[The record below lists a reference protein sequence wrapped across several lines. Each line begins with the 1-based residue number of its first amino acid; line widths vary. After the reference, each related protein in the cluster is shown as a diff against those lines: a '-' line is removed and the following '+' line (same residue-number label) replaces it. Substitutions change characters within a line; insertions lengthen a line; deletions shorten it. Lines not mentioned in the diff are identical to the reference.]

1 MMGLTD
7 FNLTPKAKKGLK
19 DSQKFAE
26 ANGHTL
32 VTTAHLVYGCMM
44 NISDSCAVRLKSYD
58 LHIVGKKFIKLFK
71 KYAAQNKEYF
81 QATKGQGGWHE
92 DVNEIIFFAKDF
104 SDNFDSYFIGIE
116 HILYT
121 ILDMEGHFIEYL
133 KSQDIDIKHARDIIE
148 TYILETSIPSTDQIK
163 NILTD
168 STRLDIEDKFKLKA
182 RSRKDPPEDSL
193 SNLTKYCVNLNEKF
207 VTEKTSLISGRD
219 REIHELVEILSK
231 KNKSNAILVGDAG
244 VGKTAIVEGLVQKII
259 SQESP
264 PHMSLM
270 QIYSVDISAMV
281 AGTKYRGEFEERFK
295 SLIAEAE
302 KESGIILFFD
312 EIHTII
318 GAGNSEG
325 AVDASNM
332 LKPALARGDIK
343 CIGATTSQE
352 YKKFFEKDTAMKR
365 RFDKIFVEEP
375 SKKDTKDI
383 VMKTLPYY
391 EDFHHV
397 KYKESDVDTI
407 IDLCDK
413 FLSNKKFPDKAFDII
428 DQLGARTKIK
438 YNEVPS
444 TVEEVRTSFCEFLMG
459 TTEDEKLDEEEFT
472 LMLKNYLQVMA
483 RYSEKKGRKQN
494 IRQKDILSVFEE
506 KTGLSPKTI
515 AKNTSSFSKF
525 YNQMNSEVFGQEK
538 NIKVIHNAL
547 ACVKAGLND
556 PQKPLSNFLFI
567 GSTSVGK
574 TFTAKK
580 IAKYFFGNEKSFLQL
595 NMSEYQDKTGI
606 SKLMGANAG
615 YVGYEEGGLLT
626 EFVRNNPNCVV
637 LFDEVEKAHPD
648 ISDILLQILDEGYIT
663 DNLNRR
669 IDLSKTIVVMTSNVG
684 YKEKTEKSMGF
695 VQQKENED
703 EIYKNSLK
711 KYFRPELLARV
722 DEVLVFNELG
732 ESELLKIIRAELS
745 AIQDRLSERNMD
757 VCINKN
763 VEQHILNEIKMQKNH
778 ARQIKS
784 AVKTIVQVPIS
795 NYIVKN
801 RNLDKISIKVVDKS
815 LEFAK
820 IST

>member
-26 ANGHTL
+26 ANGHNL
-32 VTTAHLVYGCMM
+32 VTTAHLVYGCLI
-44 NISDSCAVRLKSYD
+44 NISDSCAVRLKSYGISFD
-58 LHIVGKKFIKLFK
+58 GQSFIKLFK
-71 KYAAQNKEYF
+71 KYAAKNKDYF
-81 QATKGQGGWHE
+81 QASKGQGGWHE

-121 ILDMEGHFIEYL
+121 ILDMEGPFVEYM
-133 KSQDIDIKHARDIIE
+133 KANGIDTIHAKDIIE
-148 TYILETSIPSTDQIK
+148 TYVLETSIPPTDQIK
-163 NILTD
+163 NIL
-168 STRLDIEDKFKLKA
+168 LDPERIEDVRLKIK
-182 RSRKDPPEDSL
+182 SKKTEGEGPLPNL
-193 SNLTKYCVNLNEKF
+193 SKYCVNLNERF
-207 VTEKTSLISGRD
+207 VSQKTSKVSGRD
-219 REIHELVEILSK
+219 KEIHELIEILSK

-270 QIYSVDISAMV
+270 QICAVDISAMI

-295 SLIAEAE
+295 SLIAEVE
-302 KESGIILFFD
+302 KESNIILFFD

-365 RFDKIFVEEP
+365 RFDKIIVEEP
-375 SKKDTKDI
+375 SKADTKKI
-383 VMKTLPYY
+383 VMNALSYY

-397 KYKESDVDTI
+397 KYSESDIDTI
-407 IDLCDK
+407 IDLCEK

-444 TVEEVRTSFCEFLMG
+444 SVEEVRTSFCEFLMG
-459 TTEDEKLDEEEFT
+459 TSEEDKIDEEKFT
-472 LMLKNYLQVMA
+472 ILLKDYLEVMA
-483 RYSEKKGRKQN
+483 RYGAKKGRKQK
-494 IRQKDILSVFEE
+494 IRQKDILSVFKE
-506 KTGLSPKTI
+506 KTGLSVKTI
-515 AKNTSSFSKF
+515 AKNTSSFNQF
-525 YNQMNSEVFGQEK
+525 YNQMNGEIFGQEE
-538 NIKVIHNAL
+538 NIKIIHNAL
-547 ACVKAGLND
+547 SCVKAGLND
-556 PQKPLSNFLFI
+556 PCKPLSNFLFV

-580 IAKYFFGNEKSFLQL
+580 IAKYFFGNERAFLQL

-626 EFVRNNPNCVV
+626 EYVRNNPNCVV
-637 LFDEVEKAHPD
+637 LFDEVEKCEPKVL
-648 ISDILLQILDEGYIT
+648 DILLHILDEGYAT
-663 DNLNRR
+663 DNLNRK
-669 IDLSKTIVVMTSNVG
+669 IDFSKTVIVMTSNVG
-684 YKEKTEKSMGF
+684 HKEKTKRSMGF
-695 VQQKENED
+695 IQDAESDTDV
-703 EIYKNSLK
+703 YKKSLK

-722 DEVLVFNELG
+722 DEVIVFNELG
-732 ESELLKIIRAELS
+732 EKELLKIIKTEII
-745 AIQDRLSERNMD
+745 AIKERLKDRNIEISFT
-757 VCINKN
+757 KS
-763 VEQHILNEIKMQKNH
+763 VENYILNKIKLEKNH

-784 AVKTIVQVPIS
+784 AVKVLIQVPIS

-801 RNLDKISIKVVDKS
+801 RGIDKISINVVDKS
-815 LEFAK
+815 LQFA
-820 IST
+820 

>member
-81 QATKGQGGWHE
+81 QASKGQGGWHE
-92 DVNEIIFFAKDF
+92 DVNEIIFFARDF

-121 ILDMEGHFIEYL
+121 ILDMEGHFIEYM
-133 KSQDIDIKHARDIIE
+133 KSNGIDTIHAKDIIE
-148 TYILETSIPSTDQIK
+148 TYILETSIPPTDQIK
-163 NILTD
+163 NALTD
-168 STRLDIEDKFKLKA
+168 SGRLDIEGKMKA
-182 RSRKDPPEDSL
+182 RSKNELSEDSS
-193 SNLTKYCVNLNEKF
+193 SNLTKYCVNLNERF
-207 VTEKTSLISGRD
+207 VTQKTSLISGRD
-219 REIHELVEILSK
+219 QEIHELVEILSK

-259 SQESP
+259 NQESP

-295 SLIAEAE
+295 SLIAEVE

-375 SKKDTKDI
+375 SKEDTKDI

-397 KYKESDVDTI
+397 KYKESDIDTI

-438 YNEVPS
+438 YNQVPS
-444 TVEEVRTSFCEFLMG
+444 TVEEVRSSFCEFLMG
-459 TTEDEKLDEEEFT
+459 TSEDEKLDEEKFT

-483 RYSEKKGRKQN
+483 RYAEKKGRKQN

-515 AKNTSSFSKF
+515 SKNTSSFTQF
-525 YNQMNSEVFGQEK
+525 YNQINSEVFGQEK
-538 NIKVIHNAL
+538 NLKVINNAL

-556 PQKPLSNFLFI
+556 PQKPLSNFLFV

-637 LFDEVEKAHPD
+637 LFDEVEKCEPK
-648 ISDILLQILDEGYIT
+648 ILDILLQILDEGYVT
-663 DNLNRR
+663 DNLNRK
-669 IDLSKTIVVMTSNVG
+669 IDFSKTVVVMTSNIG
-684 YKEKTEKSMGF
+684 YKEKTKRSMGF
-695 VQQKENED
+695 APQTEDED

-711 KYFRPELLARV
+711 KYFRPELLARL
-722 DEVLVFNELG
+722 DEVIVFNELG
-732 ESELLKIIRAELS
+732 EAELLKIIRAELS
-745 AIQDRLSERNMD
+745 AIRERLFERNIEIS
-757 VCINKN
+757 INKN
-763 VEQHILNEIKMQKNH
+763 VEKHILNKIKMQKNH

-801 RNLDKISIKVVDKS
+801 RKIDKISIKVVDKS
-815 LEFAK
+815 LEFDK
-820 IST
+820 IAT

>member
-71 KYAAQNKEYF
+71 KYATQNKEYF
-81 QATKGQGGWHE
+81 QASKGQGGWHE

-121 ILDMEGHFIEYL
+121 ILDMEGHFVEYM
-133 KSQDIDIKHARDIIE
+133 KSNGIDTIHAKDIIE
-148 TYILETSIPSTDQIK
+148 AYILESSIPLADPI
-163 NILTD
+163 D
-168 STRLDIEDKFKLKA
+168 SGRSDIESKLKS
-182 RSRKDPPEDSL
+182 RSEKEFLEDSL

-219 REIHELVEILSK
+219 SEIHELVEILSK
-231 KNKSNAILVGDAG
+231 KNKSNAILVGEAG

-259 SQESP
+259 NQESP

-302 KESGIILFFD
+302 KEAGIILFFD

-352 YKKFFEKDTAMKR
+352 YKKFFEKDTAIKR

-375 SKKDTKDI
+375 SKADTKDI

-438 YNEVPS
+438 YNEIPS

-483 RYSEKKGRKQN
+483 RYTEKKGRKQN
-494 IRQKDILSVFEE
+494 LRQKDILAVFEE

-515 AKNTSSFSKF
+515 AKNTSFTSF
-525 YNQMNSEVFGQEK
+525 YNQMDSEVFGQEK

-556 PQKPLSNFLFI
+556 PTKPLSNFLFV

-606 SKLMGANAG
+606 SKLVGANAG

-626 EFVRNNPNCVV
+626 EYVRNNPNCVV
-637 LFDEVEKAHPD
+637 LFDEVEKCEPKVL
-648 ISDILLQILDEGYIT
+648 DILLQILDEGYIT

-684 YKEKTEKSMGF
+684 YKEKTVKSMGF
-695 VQQKENED
+695 APQTENED
-703 EIYKNSLK
+703 EIYKSSLK

-732 ESELLKIIRAELS
+732 ESELLKIIRTELS
-745 AIQDRLSERNMD
+745 TIEDRLSERGIKISM
-757 VCINKN
+757 NKS
-763 VEQHILNEIKMQKNH
+763 VEKHILNEIKMQKNH

-784 AVKTIVQVPIS
+784 AVKTIIQVPIS

-801 RNLDKISIKVVDKS
+801 RNLEKITIKVVDKS
-815 LEFAK
+815 LEFDK

>member
-32 VTTAHLVYGCMM
+32 VTTAHLVYGCLI
-44 NISDSCAVRLKSYD
+44 NISDSCAVRLKTYGISFEGD
-58 LHIVGKKFIKLFK
+58 KFIKLFK
-71 KYAAQNKEYF
+71 KYASENKDYF
-81 QATKGQGGWHE
+81 QASKGQGGWHE

-121 ILDMEGHFIEYL
+121 ILDMEGHFIEYMRANG
-133 KSQDIDIKHARDIIE
+133 IDTIHAKDIIE
-148 TYILETSIPSTDQIK
+148 TYILETSIPPTDQLK
-163 NILTD
+163 NIILD
-168 STRLDIEDKFKLKA
+168 PSRLDIEGKFKIKTKKEAGEGPL
-182 RSRKDPPEDSL
+182 P
-193 SNLTKYCVNLNEKF
+193 NLTKYCVNLNERF
-207 VTEKTSLISGRD
+207 VSQKSSKVSGRD
-219 REIHELVEILSK
+219 KEIHELVEILSK

-270 QIYSVDISAMV
+270 QICAVDISAMI

-295 SLIAEAE
+295 SLIAEVE
-302 KESGIILFFD
+302 KEPNIILFFD

-375 SKKDTKDI
+375 SKSATKEI
-383 VMKTLPYY
+383 VMNALSYY

-397 KYKESDVDTI
+397 KYTEGDIDTI
-407 IDLCDK
+407 IDLCEK

-444 TVEEVRTSFCEFLMG
+444 NVEDVRTAFCEFLMG
-459 TTEDEKLDEEEFT
+459 TSEDEKIDEDKFT
-472 LMLKNYLQVMA
+472 ILLKDYLEVMA
-483 RYSEKKGRKQN
+483 RYGERKGRKQK
-494 IRQKDILSVFEE
+494 IRQKDILSVFKD

-515 AKNTSSFSKF
+515 AKNTSSFSGF
-525 YNQMNSEVFGQEK
+525 ARQMNSEVFGQED
-538 NIKVIHNAL
+538 NIKVIHNTL

-556 PQKPLSNFLFI
+556 PSKPLSNFLFI
-567 GSTSVGK
+567 GDTSVGK

-580 IAKYFFGNEKSFLQL
+580 IAKYFLGNEKSFLQL

-626 EFVRNNPNCVV
+626 EFVRNNPNCVI
-637 LFDEVEKAHPD
+637 LFDEVEKCELKVL
-648 ISDILLQILDEGYIT
+648 DILLHILDEGYAT
-663 DNLNRR
+663 DNLNRE
-669 IDLSKTIVVMTSNVG
+669 IDFTKSIIVMTSNLG
-684 YKEKTEKSMGF
+684 HKEKSKKSMGF
-695 VQQKENED
+695 IPAKQD
-703 EIYKNSLK
+703 EKSVYHESIK

-732 ESELLKIIRAELS
+732 ERELRKIIKKELEQ
-745 AIQDRLSERNMD
+745 IQSRLKERSID
-757 VCINKN
+757 ILFKRN
-763 VEQHILNEIKMQKNH
+763 VEKYIFNEIKNKKNH
-778 ARQIKS
+778 ARQIKNL
-784 AVKTIVQVPIS
+784 VKSLIQIPIS

-801 RNLDKISIKVVDKS
+801 RNIEKISLNVVDKA
-815 LEFAK
+815 LDFA
-820 IST
+820 

>member
-71 KYAAQNKEYF
+71 KYATQNKEYF
-81 QATKGQGGWHE
+81 QASKGQGGWHE

-121 ILDMEGHFIEYL
+121 ILDMEGHFVEYM
-133 KSQDIDIKHARDIIE
+133 KSNGIDTIHAKDIIE
-148 TYILETSIPSTDQIK
+148 AYILESSIPLADPI
-163 NILTD
+163 D
-168 STRLDIEDKFKLKA
+168 SGRLDIESKLK
-182 RSRKDPPEDSL
+182 SHSEKEFLEDSL
-193 SNLTKYCVNLNEKF
+193 SLLTKYCVNLNEKF
-207 VTEKTSLISGRD
+207 VTQKTSLISGRD
-219 REIHELVEILSK
+219 SEIHELVEILSK
-231 KNKSNAILVGDAG
+231 KNKSNAILVGEAG

-259 SQESP
+259 NQESP
-264 PHMSLM
+264 PHMSLT

-302 KESGIILFFD
+302 KEAGIILFFD

-375 SKKDTKDI
+375 SKADTKDI

-438 YNEVPS
+438 YNEIPS

-459 TTEDEKLDEEEFT
+459 TTEDEKLNEEEFT

-483 RYSEKKGRKQN
+483 RYTEKKGRKQN
-494 IRQKDILSVFEE
+494 LRQKDILAVFEE

-515 AKNTSSFSKF
+515 AKNTSFTSF

-556 PQKPLSNFLFI
+556 PTKPLSNFLFV

-606 SKLMGANAG
+606 SKLVGANAG

-626 EFVRNNPNCVV
+626 EYVRNNPNCVV
-637 LFDEVEKAHPD
+637 LFDEVEKCEPKVL
-648 ISDILLQILDEGYIT
+648 DILLQILDEGYIT

-684 YKEKTEKSMGF
+684 YKEKTVKSMGF
-695 VQQKENED
+695 APQTEDED
-703 EIYKNSLK
+703 EIYKSSLK

-732 ESELLKIIRAELS
+732 ESELLKIIRTELS
-745 AIQDRLSERNMD
+745 TIEDRLSERGIGISM
-757 VCINKN
+757 NKS
-763 VEQHILNEIKMQKNH
+763 VEKHILNEIKMQKNH

-784 AVKTIVQVPIS
+784 AVKTIIQVPIS

-801 RNLDKISIKVVDKS
+801 RNLEKITIKVVDKS
-815 LEFAK
+815 LEFDK

>member
-1 MMGLTD
+1 MGLTD

-71 KYAAQNKEYF
+71 KYATQNKEYF
-81 QATKGQGGWHE
+81 QASKGQGGWHE

-121 ILDMEGHFIEYL
+121 ILDMEGHFVEYM
-133 KSQDIDIKHARDIIE
+133 KSNGIDTIHAKDIIE
-148 TYILETSIPSTDQIK
+148 AYILESSIPLADPI
-163 NILTD
+163 D
-168 STRLDIEDKFKLKA
+168 SGRSDIESKLKS
-182 RSRKDPPEDSL
+182 RSEKEFLEDSL

-219 REIHELVEILSK
+219 SEIHELVEILSK
-231 KNKSNAILVGDAG
+231 KNKSNAILVGEAG

-259 SQESP
+259 NQESP

-302 KESGIILFFD
+302 KEAGIILFFD

-352 YKKFFEKDTAMKR
+352 YKKFFEKDTAIKR

-375 SKKDTKDI
+375 SKADTKDI

-438 YNEVPS
+438 YNEIPS

-483 RYSEKKGRKQN
+483 RYTEKKGRKQN
-494 IRQKDILSVFEE
+494 LRQKDILAVFEE

-515 AKNTSSFSKF
+515 AKNTSFTSF
-525 YNQMNSEVFGQEK
+525 YNQMDSEVFGQEK

-556 PQKPLSNFLFI
+556 PTKPLSNFLFV

-606 SKLMGANAG
+606 SKLVGANAG

-626 EFVRNNPNCVV
+626 EYVRNNPNCVV
-637 LFDEVEKAHPD
+637 LFDEVEKCEPKVL
-648 ISDILLQILDEGYIT
+648 DILLQILDEGYIT

-684 YKEKTEKSMGF
+684 YKEKTVKSMGF
-695 VQQKENED
+695 APQTENED
-703 EIYKNSLK
+703 EIYKSSLK

-732 ESELLKIIRAELS
+732 ESELLKIIRTELS
-745 AIQDRLSERNMD
+745 TIEDRLSERGIKISM
-757 VCINKN
+757 NKS
-763 VEQHILNEIKMQKNH
+763 VEKHILNEIKMQKNH

-784 AVKTIVQVPIS
+784 AVKTIIQVPIS

-801 RNLDKISIKVVDKS
+801 RNLEKITIKVVDKS
-815 LEFAK
+815 LEFDK

>member
-71 KYAAQNKEYF
+71 KYATQNKEYF
-81 QATKGQGGWHE
+81 QASKGQGGWHE

-121 ILDMEGHFIEYL
+121 ILDMEGHFVEYM
-133 KSQDIDIKHARDIIE
+133 KSNGIDTIHAKDIIE
-148 TYILETSIPSTDQIK
+148 AYILESSIPLADPI
-163 NILTD
+163 D
-168 STRLDIEDKFKLKA
+168 SGRLDIESKLK
-182 RSRKDPPEDSL
+182 SHSEKEFLEDSL
-193 SNLTKYCVNLNEKF
+193 SLLTKYCVNLNEKF
-207 VTEKTSLISGRD
+207 VTQKTSLISGRD
-219 REIHELVEILSK
+219 SEIHELVEILSK
-231 KNKSNAILVGDAG
+231 KNKSNAILVGEAG

-259 SQESP
+259 NQESP

-302 KESGIILFFD
+302 KEAGIILFFD

-375 SKKDTKDI
+375 SKADTKDI

-438 YNEVPS
+438 YNEIPS

-459 TTEDEKLDEEEFT
+459 TTEDEKLNEEEFT

-483 RYSEKKGRKQN
+483 RYTEKKGRKQN
-494 IRQKDILSVFEE
+494 LRQKDILAVFEE

-515 AKNTSSFSKF
+515 AKNTSFTSF

-556 PQKPLSNFLFI
+556 PTKPLSNFLFV

-606 SKLMGANAG
+606 SKLVGANAG

-626 EFVRNNPNCVV
+626 EYVRNNPNCVV
-637 LFDEVEKAHPD
+637 LFDEVEKCEPKVL
-648 ISDILLQILDEGYIT
+648 DILLQILDEGYIT

-684 YKEKTEKSMGF
+684 YKEKTVKSMGF
-695 VQQKENED
+695 APQTEDED
-703 EIYKNSLK
+703 EIYKSSLK

-732 ESELLKIIRAELS
+732 ESELLKIIRTELS
-745 AIQDRLSERNMD
+745 TIEDRLSERGIGISM
-757 VCINKN
+757 NKS
-763 VEQHILNEIKMQKNH
+763 VEKHILNEIKMQKNH

-784 AVKTIVQVPIS
+784 AVKTIIQVPIS

-801 RNLDKISIKVVDKS
+801 RNLEKITIKVVDKS
-815 LEFAK
+815 LEFDK

>member
-26 ANGHTL
+26 ANGHNL
-32 VTTAHLVYGCMM
+32 VTTAHLVYGCLI
-44 NISDSCAVRLKSYD
+44 NISDSCAVRLKSYGISFD
-58 LHIVGKKFIKLFK
+58 GQSFIKLFK
-71 KYAAQNKEYF
+71 KYAAKNKDYF
-81 QATKGQGGWHE
+81 QASKGQGGWHE

-121 ILDMEGHFIEYL
+121 ILDMEGPFVEYM
-133 KSQDIDIKHARDIIE
+133 KANGIDTIHAKDIIE
-148 TYILETSIPSTDQIK
+148 TYVLETSIPPTDQIK
-163 NILTD
+163 NIL
-168 STRLDIEDKFKLKA
+168 LDPEKIEDVRLKIK
-182 RSRKDPPEDSL
+182 SKKIEGEGPLPNL
-193 SNLTKYCVNLNEKF
+193 SKYCVNLNERF
-207 VTEKTSLISGRD
+207 VSQKTSKVSGRD
-219 REIHELVEILSK
+219 KEIHELIEILSK

-270 QIYSVDISAMV
+270 QICAVDISAMI

-295 SLIAEAE
+295 SLIAEVE
-302 KESGIILFFD
+302 KESNIILFFD

-365 RFDKIFVEEP
+365 RFDKIMVEEP
-375 SKKDTKDI
+375 SKADTKKI
-383 VMKTLPYY
+383 VMNALSYY

-397 KYKESDVDTI
+397 KYSESDIDTI
-407 IDLCDK
+407 IDLCEK

-444 TVEEVRTSFCEFLMG
+444 SVEQVRTSFCEFLMG
-459 TTEDEKLDEEEFT
+459 TSEEDKIDEEKFT
-472 LMLKNYLQVMA
+472 SLLKDYLEVMA
-483 RYSEKKGRKQN
+483 RYGAKKGRKQK
-494 IRQKDILSVFEE
+494 IRQKDILSVFKE
-506 KTGLSPKTI
+506 KTGLSVKTI
-515 AKNTSSFSKF
+515 AKNTSSFNQF
-525 YNQMNSEVFGQEK
+525 YNQMNGEIFGQEE
-538 NIKVIHNAL
+538 NIKIIHNAL
-547 ACVKAGLND
+547 SCVKAGLND
-556 PQKPLSNFLFI
+556 PCKPLSNFLFV

-580 IAKYFFGNEKSFLQL
+580 IAKYFFGNERAFLQL

-626 EFVRNNPNCVV
+626 EYVRNNPNCVV
-637 LFDEVEKAHPD
+637 LFDEVEKCEPKVL
-648 ISDILLQILDEGYIT
+648 DILLHILDEGYAT
-663 DNLNRR
+663 DNLNRK
-669 IDLSKTIVVMTSNVG
+669 IDFSKTVIVMTSNVG
-684 YKEKTEKSMGF
+684 HKEKTKRSMGF
-695 VQQKENED
+695 IQDAESDTDV
-703 EIYKNSLK
+703 YKKSLK

-722 DEVLVFNELG
+722 DEVVVFNELG
-732 ESELLKIIRAELS
+732 EKELLKIIKTELI
-745 AIQDRLSERNMD
+745 AIKERLQDRNIEISFT
-757 VCINKN
+757 KS
-763 VEQHILNEIKMQKNH
+763 VENYILNKIKLEKNH

-784 AVKTIVQVPIS
+784 AVKVLIQVPIS

-801 RNLDKISIKVVDKS
+801 RGIDKISINVVDKS
-815 LEFAK
+815 LQFA
-820 IST
+820 

>member
-1 MMGLTD
+1 MGLTD

-71 KYAAQNKEYF
+71 KYATQNKEYF
-81 QATKGQGGWHE
+81 QASKGQGGWHE

-121 ILDMEGHFIEYL
+121 ILDMEGHFVEYM
-133 KSQDIDIKHARDIIE
+133 KSNGIDTIHAKDIIE
-148 TYILETSIPSTDQIK
+148 AYILESSIPLADPI
-163 NILTD
+163 D
-168 STRLDIEDKFKLKA
+168 SGRSDIESKLKS
-182 RSRKDPPEDSL
+182 RSEKEFLEDSL

-219 REIHELVEILSK
+219 SEIHELVEILSK
-231 KNKSNAILVGDAG
+231 KNKSNAILVGEAG

-259 SQESP
+259 NQESP

-302 KESGIILFFD
+302 KEAGIILFFD

-352 YKKFFEKDTAMKR
+352 YKKFFEKDTAIKR

-375 SKKDTKDI
+375 SKADTKDI

-438 YNEVPS
+438 YNEIPS

-483 RYSEKKGRKQN
+483 RYTEKKGRKQN
-494 IRQKDILSVFEE
+494 LRQKDILAVFEE

-515 AKNTSSFSKF
+515 AKNTSFTSF
-525 YNQMNSEVFGQEK
+525 YNQMDSEVFGQEK

-556 PQKPLSNFLFI
+556 PTKPLSNFLFV

-606 SKLMGANAG
+606 SKLVGANAG

-626 EFVRNNPNCVV
+626 EYVRNNPNCVV
-637 LFDEVEKAHPD
+637 LFDEVEKCEPKVL
-648 ISDILLQILDEGYIT
+648 DILLQILDEGYIT

-684 YKEKTEKSMGF
+684 YKEKTVKSMGF
-695 VQQKENED
+695 APQTENED
-703 EIYKNSLK
+703 EIYKSSLK

-732 ESELLKIIRAELS
+732 ESELLKIIRTELS
-745 AIQDRLSERNMD
+745 TIEDRLSERGIEISM
-757 VCINKN
+757 NKS
-763 VEQHILNEIKMQKNH
+763 VEKHILNEIKMQKNH

-784 AVKTIVQVPIS
+784 AVKTIIQVPIS

-801 RNLDKISIKVVDKS
+801 RNLEKITIKVVDKS
-815 LEFAK
+815 LEFDK

>member
-71 KYAAQNKEYF
+71 KYATQNKEYF
-81 QATKGQGGWHE
+81 QASKGQGGWHE

-121 ILDMEGHFIEYL
+121 ILDMEGHFVEYM
-133 KSQDIDIKHARDIIE
+133 KSNGIDTIHAKDIIE
-148 TYILETSIPSTDQIK
+148 AYILESSIPLADPI
-163 NILTD
+163 D
-168 STRLDIEDKFKLKA
+168 SGRLDIESKLK
-182 RSRKDPPEDSL
+182 SHSEKEFLEDSL
-193 SNLTKYCVNLNEKF
+193 SLLTKYCVNLNEKF
-207 VTEKTSLISGRD
+207 VTQKTSLISGRD
-219 REIHELVEILSK
+219 SEIHELVEILSK
-231 KNKSNAILVGDAG
+231 KNKSNAILVGEAG

-259 SQESP
+259 NQESP

-302 KESGIILFFD
+302 KEAGIILFFD

-375 SKKDTKDI
+375 SKADTKDI

-413 FLSNKKFPDKAFDII
+413 FLSNKQFPDKAFDII

-438 YNEVPS
+438 YNEIPS

-459 TTEDEKLDEEEFT
+459 TTEDEKLNEEEFT

-483 RYSEKKGRKQN
+483 RYTEKKGRKQN
-494 IRQKDILSVFEE
+494 LRQKDILAVFEE

-515 AKNTSSFSKF
+515 AKNTSFTSF

-556 PQKPLSNFLFI
+556 PTKPLSNFLFV

-606 SKLMGANAG
+606 SKLVGANAG

-626 EFVRNNPNCVV
+626 EYVRNNPNCVV
-637 LFDEVEKAHPD
+637 LFDEVEKCEPKVL
-648 ISDILLQILDEGYIT
+648 DILLQILDEGYIT

-684 YKEKTEKSMGF
+684 YKEKTVKSMGF
-695 VQQKENED
+695 APQTEDED
-703 EIYKNSLK
+703 EIYKSSLK

-732 ESELLKIIRAELS
+732 ESELLKIIRTELS
-745 AIQDRLSERNMD
+745 TIEDRLSERGIEISM
-757 VCINKN
+757 NKS
-763 VEQHILNEIKMQKNH
+763 VEKHILNEIKMQKNH

-784 AVKTIVQVPIS
+784 AVKTIIQVPIS

-801 RNLDKISIKVVDKS
+801 RNLEKITIKVVDKS
-815 LEFAK
+815 LEFNK

>member
-26 ANGHTL
+26 ANGHNL
-32 VTTAHLVYGCMM
+32 VTTAHLVYGCLI
-44 NISDSCAVRLKSYD
+44 NISDSCAVRLKSYGISFD
-58 LHIVGKKFIKLFK
+58 GQSFIKLFK
-71 KYAAQNKEYF
+71 KYAAKNKDYF
-81 QATKGQGGWHE
+81 QASKGQGGWHE

-121 ILDMEGHFIEYL
+121 ILDMEGPFVEYM
-133 KSQDIDIKHARDIIE
+133 KANGIDTIHAKDIIE
-148 TYILETSIPSTDQIK
+148 TYVLETSIPPTDQIK
-163 NILTD
+163 NIL
-168 STRLDIEDKFKLKA
+168 LDPEKIEDVRLKIK
-182 RSRKDPPEDSL
+182 SKKIEGEGPLPNL
-193 SNLTKYCVNLNEKF
+193 SKYCVNLNERF
-207 VTEKTSLISGRD
+207 VSQKTSKVSGRD
-219 REIHELVEILSK
+219 KEIHELIEILSK

-270 QIYSVDISAMV
+270 QICAVDISAMI

-295 SLIAEAE
+295 SLISEVE
-302 KESGIILFFD
+302 KESNIILFFD

-365 RFDKIFVEEP
+365 RFDKIMVEEP
-375 SKKDTKDI
+375 SKADTKKI
-383 VMKTLPYY
+383 VMNALSYY

-397 KYKESDVDTI
+397 KYSESDIDTI
-407 IDLCDK
+407 IDLCEK

-444 TVEEVRTSFCEFLMG
+444 SVEQVRTSFCEFLMG
-459 TTEDEKLDEEEFT
+459 TSEEDKIDEEKFT
-472 LMLKNYLQVMA
+472 SLLKDYLEVMA
-483 RYSEKKGRKQN
+483 RYGAKKGRKQK
-494 IRQKDILSVFEE
+494 IRQKDILSVFKE
-506 KTGLSPKTI
+506 KTGLSVKTI
-515 AKNTSSFSKF
+515 AKNTSSFNQF
-525 YNQMNSEVFGQEK
+525 YNQMNGEIFGQEE
-538 NIKVIHNAL
+538 NIKIIHNAL
-547 ACVKAGLND
+547 SCVKAGLND
-556 PQKPLSNFLFI
+556 PCKPLSNFLFV

-580 IAKYFFGNEKSFLQL
+580 IAKYFFGNERAFLQL

-626 EFVRNNPNCVV
+626 EYVRNNPNCVV
-637 LFDEVEKAHPD
+637 LFDEVEKCEPKVL
-648 ISDILLQILDEGYIT
+648 DILLHILDEGYAT
-663 DNLNRR
+663 DNLNRK
-669 IDLSKTIVVMTSNVG
+669 IDFSKTVIVMTSNVG
-684 YKEKTEKSMGF
+684 HKEKTKRSMGF
-695 VQQKENED
+695 IQDAESDTDV
-703 EIYKNSLK
+703 YKKSLK

-722 DEVLVFNELG
+722 DEVVVFNELG
-732 ESELLKIIRAELS
+732 EKELLKIIKTELI
-745 AIQDRLSERNMD
+745 AIKERLQDRNIEISFT
-757 VCINKN
+757 KS
-763 VEQHILNEIKMQKNH
+763 VENYILNKIKLEKNH

-784 AVKTIVQVPIS
+784 AVKVLIQVPIS

-801 RNLDKISIKVVDKS
+801 RGIDKISINVVDKS
-815 LEFAK
+815 LQFA
-820 IST
+820 

>member
-32 VTTAHLVYGCMM
+32 VTTAHLVYGCLA
-44 NISDSCAVRLKSYD
+44 NISDSCAVRLKGYGISFE
-58 LHIVGKKFIKLFK
+58 GKAFIKLFK
-71 KYAAQNKEYF
+71 KYAAKNKDYF
-81 QATKGQGGWHE
+81 QSLKGQGGWHE

-121 ILDMEGHFIEYL
+121 ILDMEGPFVEYM
-133 KSQDIDIKHARDIIE
+133 KANGIDTIHAKDIIE
-148 TYILETSIPSTDQIK
+148 TYILESSITPTDQIK
-163 NILTD
+163 NILLD
-168 STRLDIEDKFKLKA
+168 PERMEDVRLKVKPNKSEAEGPL
-182 RSRKDPPEDSL
+182 P
-193 SNLTKYCVNLNEKF
+193 NLTKYCVNLNERF
-207 VTEKTSLISGRD
+207 VSQKTSKVSGRD
-219 REIHELVEILSK
+219 KEIHELVEILSK

-244 VGKTAIVEGLVQKII
+244 VGKTAIVEGLVQKIV

-270 QIYSVDISAMV
+270 QICAVDISAMI

-295 SLIAEAE
+295 SLISEVE
-302 KESGIILFFD
+302 KESNIILFFD

-365 RFDKIFVEEP
+365 RFDKIMVEEP
-375 SKKDTKDI
+375 SKAATKEI
-383 VMKTLPYY
+383 VVNALPYY

-397 KYKESDVDTI
+397 KYSETDIDTI
-407 IDLCDK
+407 IDLCEK

-438 YNEVPS
+438 YNDVPAN
-444 TVEEVRTSFCEFLMG
+444 VEEVRTAFCEFLMS
-459 TTEDEKLDEEEFT
+459 TTDEENIDEEKFT
-472 LMLKNYLQVMA
+472 KMLKDYLEVMA
-483 RYSEKKGRKQN
+483 RYGEKKGRKQKV
-494 IRQKDILSVFEE
+494 RQKDILSVFKE
-506 KTGLSPKTI
+506 KTGLSVKTI
-515 AKNTSSFSKF
+515 AKNTSSFNQF
-525 YNQMNSEVFGQEK
+525 YNQMNSEVFGQEE
-538 NIKVIHNAL
+538 NIKIINNAL
-547 ACVKAGLND
+547 SCVKAGLND
-556 PQKPLSNFLFI
+556 PCKPLSNFLFV

-580 IAKYFFGNEKSFLQL
+580 IAKYFFGNERSFLQL

-626 EFVRNNPNCVV
+626 EYVRNNPNCVV
-637 LFDEVEKAHPD
+637 LFDEVEKCEPK
-648 ISDILLQILDEGYIT
+648 ILDILLHILDEGYAT
-663 DNLNRR
+663 DNLNRK
-669 IDLSKTIVVMTSNVG
+669 IDFSKTVIVMTSNIG
-684 YKEKTEKSMGF
+684 HREKTKRSMGF
-695 VQQKENED
+695 LQDSKNDDDV
-703 EIYKNSLK
+703 YKNSLK

-722 DEVLVFNELG
+722 DEVIVFNELG
-732 ESELLKIIRAELS
+732 EKELLKIIRTELL
-745 AIQDRLSERNMD
+745 AIEERLSERN
-757 VCINKN
+757 IEISFSKK
-763 VEQHILNEIKMQKNH
+763 VEKYILNKIKSEKNH

-784 AVKTIVQVPIS
+784 SVKSLVQVPIS

-801 RNLDKISIKVVDKS
+801 RAVEKISINVVDKT
-815 LEFAK
+815 LEFV
-820 IST
+820 

>member
-26 ANGHTL
+26 ANGHNL
-32 VTTAHLVYGCMM
+32 VTTAHLVYGCLI
-44 NISDSCAVRLKSYD
+44 NISDSCAVRLKSYGISFD
-58 LHIVGKKFIKLFK
+58 GQSFIKLFK
-71 KYAAQNKEYF
+71 KYAAKNKDYF
-81 QATKGQGGWHE
+81 QASKGQGGWHE

-121 ILDMEGHFIEYL
+121 ILDIEGPFVEYM
-133 KSQDIDIKHARDIIE
+133 KANGIDTIHAKDIIE
-148 TYILETSIPSTDQIK
+148 TYVLETSIPPTDQIK
-163 NILTD
+163 NIL
-168 STRLDIEDKFKLKA
+168 LDPERIEDVRLKIK
-182 RSRKDPPEDSL
+182 SKKTEGEGPLPNL
-193 SNLTKYCVNLNEKF
+193 SKYCVNLNERF
-207 VTEKTSLISGRD
+207 VSQKTSKVSGRD
-219 REIHELVEILSK
+219 KEIHELIEILSK

-270 QIYSVDISAMV
+270 QICAVDISAMI

-295 SLIAEAE
+295 SLIAEVE
-302 KESGIILFFD
+302 KESNIILFFD

-365 RFDKIFVEEP
+365 RFDKIIVEEP
-375 SKKDTKDI
+375 SKADTKKI
-383 VMKTLPYY
+383 VMNALSYY

-397 KYKESDVDTI
+397 KYSESDIDTI
-407 IDLCDK
+407 IDLCEK

-444 TVEEVRTSFCEFLMG
+444 SVEEVRTSFCEFLMG
-459 TTEDEKLDEEEFT
+459 TSEEDKIDEEKFT
-472 LMLKNYLQVMA
+472 ILLKDYLEVMA
-483 RYSEKKGRKQN
+483 RYGAKKGRKQK
-494 IRQKDILSVFEE
+494 IRQKDILSVFKE
-506 KTGLSPKTI
+506 KTGLSVKTI
-515 AKNTSSFSKF
+515 AKNTSSFNRF
-525 YNQMNSEVFGQEK
+525 YNQMNGEIFGQEE
-538 NIKVIHNAL
+538 NIKIIHNAL
-547 ACVKAGLND
+547 SCVKAGLND
-556 PQKPLSNFLFI
+556 PCKPLSNFLFV

-580 IAKYFFGNEKSFLQL
+580 IAKYFFGNERAFLQL

-626 EFVRNNPNCVV
+626 EYVRNNPNCVV
-637 LFDEVEKAHPD
+637 LFDEVEKCEPKVL
-648 ISDILLQILDEGYIT
+648 DILLHILDEGYAT
-663 DNLNRR
+663 DNLNRK
-669 IDLSKTIVVMTSNVG
+669 IDFSKTVIVMTSNVG
-684 YKEKTEKSMGF
+684 HKEKTKRSMGF
-695 VQQKENED
+695 IQDAESDTDV
-703 EIYKNSLK
+703 YKKSLK

-722 DEVLVFNELG
+722 DEVIVFNELG
-732 ESELLKIIRAELS
+732 EKELLKIIKTEII
-745 AIQDRLSERNMD
+745 AIKERLKDRNIEISFT
-757 VCINKN
+757 KS
-763 VEQHILNEIKMQKNH
+763 VENYILNKIKLEKNH

-784 AVKTIVQVPIS
+784 AVKVLIQVPIS

-801 RNLDKISIKVVDKS
+801 RGIDKISINVVDKS
-815 LEFAK
+815 LQFA
-820 IST
+820 

>member
-26 ANGHTL
+26 ANGHNL

-44 NISDSCAVRLKSYD
+44 NISDSCAVRLKAYD
-58 LHIVGKKFIKLFK
+58 LHIEGNKFIKLFK
-71 KYAAQNKEYF
+71 KYAAKNKNYF
-81 QATKGQGGWHE
+81 QAMKGQGAWHE

-121 ILDMEGHFIEYL
+121 ILDMEGHFIEYM
-133 KSQDIDIKHARDIIE
+133 KSKDIDIIHAKDIIE
-148 TYILETSIPSTDQIK
+148 TYILETSIPPTDQIK
-163 NILTD
+163 GILSD
-168 STRLDIEDKFKLKA
+168 STRLDIEEKFKLKS
-182 RSRKDPPEDSL
+182 RSRKDSSEDSL
-193 SNLTKYCVNLNEKF
+193 SNLKKYCVNLNERF
-207 VTEKTSLISGRD
+207 VTQKSSLISGRD
-219 REIHELVEILSK
+219 REIDELVEILSK

-259 SQESP
+259 NQESP
-264 PHMSLM
+264 PYMSLA
-270 QIYSVDISAMV
+270 QIYAVDISAMV

-375 SKKDTKDI
+375 SKQNTKDI

-391 EDFHHV
+391 EDFHNV
-397 KYKESDVDTI
+397 QYKESDIDTI

-444 TVEEVRTSFCEFLMG
+444 TVEQVRSSFCEFLMG
-459 TTEDEKLDEEEFT
+459 TTEEEKLDEEKFT
-472 LMLKNYLQVMA
+472 LMLKDYLQVMA
-483 RYSEKKGRKQN
+483 RYAQKKGRKQK
-494 IRQKDILSVFEE
+494 IRQKDILAVFEE

-515 AKNTSSFSKF
+515 AKNTSSFTKF
-525 YNQMNSEVFGQEK
+525 YNQMNSEVFGQEE

-556 PQKPLSNFLFI
+556 PQKPLSNFLFV
-567 GSTSVGK
+567 GPTSVGK

-606 SKLMGANAG
+606 SKLIGANAG

-626 EFVRNNPNCVV
+626 EYVRNNPNCVI
-637 LFDEVEKAHPD
+637 LFDEVEKCEPK
-648 ISDILLQILDEGYIT
+648 ILDILLQILDEGHIT

-669 IDLSKTIVVMTSNVG
+669 IDLSKSIVIMTSNVG
-684 YKEKTEKSMGF
+684 HKEKSKRSMGF
-695 VQQKENED
+695 SPQLED
-703 EIYKNSLK
+703 ETEIYKSSLK

-722 DEVLVFNELG
+722 DEVLVFNELR
-732 ESELLKIIRAELS
+732 EAELLKIIKTELLS
-745 AIQDRLSERNMD
+745 IQNRLSERNIEI
-757 VCINKN
+757 CISKS
-763 VEQHILNEIKMQKNH
+763 VEKHILNKIKMKKNH

-801 RNLDKISIKVVDKS
+801 KNIDKISINVVDKS
-815 LEFAK
+815 IEFNK

>member
-26 ANGHTL
+26 ANGHNL
-32 VTTAHLVYGCMM
+32 VTTAHLVYGCLI
-44 NISDSCAVRLKSYD
+44 NISDSCAVRLKSYGISFD
-58 LHIVGKKFIKLFK
+58 GQSFIKLFK
-71 KYAAQNKEYF
+71 KYAAKNKDYF
-81 QATKGQGGWHE
+81 QASKGQGGWHE

-121 ILDMEGHFIEYL
+121 ILDMEGPFVEYM
-133 KSQDIDIKHARDIIE
+133 KANGIDTIHAKDIIE
-148 TYILETSIPSTDQIK
+148 TYVLETSIPPTDQIK
-163 NILTD
+163 NIL
-168 STRLDIEDKFKLKA
+168 LDPEKIEDVRLKIK
-182 RSRKDPPEDSL
+182 SKKIEGEGPLPNL
-193 SNLTKYCVNLNEKF
+193 SKYCVNLNERF
-207 VTEKTSLISGRD
+207 VSQKTSKVSGRD
-219 REIHELVEILSK
+219 KEIHELIEILSK

-270 QIYSVDISAMV
+270 QICAVDISAMI

-295 SLIAEAE
+295 SLIAEVE
-302 KESGIILFFD
+302 KESNIILFFD

-365 RFDKIFVEEP
+365 RFDKITVEEP
-375 SKKDTKDI
+375 SKADTKKI
-383 VMKTLPYY
+383 VMNALSYY

-397 KYKESDVDTI
+397 KYSESDIDTI
-407 IDLCDK
+407 IDLCEK

-444 TVEEVRTSFCEFLMG
+444 SVEQVRTSFCEFLMG
-459 TTEDEKLDEEEFT
+459 TSEEDKIDEEKFT
-472 LMLKNYLQVMA
+472 SLLKDYLEVMA
-483 RYSEKKGRKQN
+483 RYGAKKGRKQK
-494 IRQKDILSVFEE
+494 IRQKDILSVFKE
-506 KTGLSPKTI
+506 KTGLSVKTI
-515 AKNTSSFSKF
+515 AKNTSSFNQF
-525 YNQMNSEVFGQEK
+525 YNQMNGEIFGQEE
-538 NIKVIHNAL
+538 NIKIIHNTL
-547 ACVKAGLND
+547 SCVKAGLND
-556 PQKPLSNFLFI
+556 PCKPLSNFLFV

-580 IAKYFFGNEKSFLQL
+580 IAKYFFGNERAFLQL

-626 EFVRNNPNCVV
+626 EYVRNNPNCVV
-637 LFDEVEKAHPD
+637 LFDEVEKCEPKVL
-648 ISDILLQILDEGYIT
+648 DILLHILDEGYAT
-663 DNLNRR
+663 DNLNRK
-669 IDLSKTIVVMTSNVG
+669 IDFSKTVIVMTSNVG
-684 YKEKTEKSMGF
+684 HKEKTKRSMGF
-695 VQQKENED
+695 IQDAESDTDV
-703 EIYKNSLK
+703 YKKSLK

-722 DEVLVFNELG
+722 DEVVVFNELG
-732 ESELLKIIRAELS
+732 EKELSKIIKTELI
-745 AIQDRLSERNMD
+745 AIKERLKDRNIEISFT
-757 VCINKN
+757 KS
-763 VEQHILNEIKMQKNH
+763 VENYILNKIKLEKNH

-784 AVKTIVQVPIS
+784 AVKVLIQVPIS

-801 RNLDKISIKVVDKS
+801 RGIDKISINVVDKS
-815 LEFAK
+815 LQFA
-820 IST
+820 